1 MEWND
6 KGFLIEKKRYN
17 ENSLLAEIYTEN
29 HGKVAGLIFGATS
42 KKIKGYLE
50 LGNFLHVNYKYKNDN
65 KIGYFNVEILNAYSA
80 LYFENKKKLFCIL
93 SVVNLIKVL
102 SAEQQSNKNIFL
114 LIKKFYEIL
123 KIEKHW
129 ISEYIF
135 WELELLK
142 HFGYDL
148 DLNKIV
154 SKDKFKDKSIYSV
167 KRNNTIKYVPSFLVE
182 NKKENIEYKELLKGL
197 RLVDDYMIKSI
208 FNPNNIDYPLARL
221 DFLNIIKN

>member
-1 MEWND
+1 MT
-6 KGFLIEKKRYN
+6 I
-17 ENSLLAEIYTEN
+17 
-29 HGKVAGLIFGATS
+29 
-42 KKIKGYLE
+42 
-50 LGNFLHVNYKYKNDN
+50 
-65 KIGYFNVEILNAYSA
+65 
-80 LYFENKKKLFCIL
+80 
-93 SVVNLIKVL
+93 
-102 SAEQQSNKNIFL
+102 
-114 LIKKFYEIL
+114 EIL

-154 SKDKFKDKSIYSV
+154 SKDEFKDKSIYSV

>member
-1 MEWND
+1 M
-6 KGFLIEKKRYN
+6 
-17 ENSLLAEIYTEN
+17 A
-29 HGKVAGLIFGATS
+29 HQS

-154 SKDKFKDKSIYSV
+154 SKDEFKDKSIYSV